1 VTRLVGL
8 SDDIKKA
15 RMRGIR
21 EGEGEIRD
29 AMPTSSVDE
38 PPIKYASETT
48 TPPERVEE
56 DDQSVVSKFE
66 EEMGAGTKIFKDD
79 SAETSDIEEPST
91 NLDPFEE
98 LVPQE
103 TDDPKQGKGPK
114 EKEQETKPNPILKP
128 PRATPFP
135 EDPNPSRQGVAPLKE
150 AGKNI
155 PPGARWTKI
164 NRRLVSPAALEA
176 SHERFEERDDYVIV
190 LRVLTREEIE
200 KFAALTAEIRGKWN
214 T

>member
-1 VTRLVGL
+1 
-8 SDDIKKA
+8 
-15 RMRGIR
+15 
-21 EGEGEIRD
+21 
-29 AMPTSSVDE
+29 
-38 PPIKYASETT
+38 
-48 TPPERVEE
+48 
-56 DDQSVVSKFE
+56 
-66 EEMGAGTKIFKDD
+66 
-79 SAETSDIEEPST
+79 
-91 NLDPFEE
+91 
-98 LVPQE
+98 
-103 TDDPKQGKGPK
+103 
-114 EKEQETKPNPILKP
+114 
-128 PRATPFP
+128 
-135 EDPNPSRQGVAPLKE
+135 LKE

>member
-1 VTRLVGL
+1 
-8 SDDIKKA
+8 
-15 RMRGIR
+15 MRGIR

-79 SAETSDIEEPST
+79 SAETSDIEETST

-114 EKEQETKPNPILKP
+114 DRADSDSLEDDVSRGRHRRRKHQNKE
-128 PRATPFP
+128 
-135 EDPNPSRQGVAPLKE
+135 DSRQDADSGSGSESRNLH
-150 AGKNI
+150 GK
-155 PPGARWTKI
+155 PRETRG
-164 NRRLVSPAALEA
+164 
-176 SHERFEERDDYVIV
+176 RDDLNGEPEVD
-190 LRVLTREEIE
+190 
-200 KFAALTAEIRGKWN
+200 
-214 T
+214 